1 VVGIP
6 DVNTG
11 GGQPTFVP
19 SPGNG
24 GILPSRPDAQP
35 TDSQDFRNLRISS
48 TTTNRPDR
56 PDDAG
61 RLNVGDDGENDAVG
75 VRQNTAVDL
84 GRIAWLGTV
93 LACLIAVLILVVQG
107 YYGYAAVTFA
117 VALAAAINLL

>member
-1 VVGIP
+1 
-6 DVNTG
+6 
-11 GGQPTFVP
+11 
-19 SPGNG
+19 
-24 GILPSRPDAQP
+24 
-35 TDSQDFRNLRISS
+35 LRISS
-48 TTTNRPDR
+48 TTTDRPDR
-56 PDDAG
+56 PDDAAS
-61 RLNVGDDGENDAVG
+61 RNVGDDGENDAVG